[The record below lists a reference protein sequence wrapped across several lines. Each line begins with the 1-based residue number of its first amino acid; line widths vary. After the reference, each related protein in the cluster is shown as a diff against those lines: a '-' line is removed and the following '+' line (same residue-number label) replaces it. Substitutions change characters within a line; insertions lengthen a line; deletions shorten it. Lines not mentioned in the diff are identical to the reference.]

1 MTSVKLAAAYTFISA
16 PLTLHTANIAVRIK
30 TDIRILRC
38 RPTFALFLFDGHF
51 GRLYDRK
58 DLITL
63 FQVHS
68 LD

>member
-1 MTSVKLAAAYTFISA
+1 MTSVKLAAAETFTSA

-38 RPTFALFLFDGHF
+38 RPTFALFFFDGYF
-51 GRLYDRK
+51 GRLNGRK
-58 DLITL
+58 NLVTL

>member
-1 MTSVKLAAAYTFISA
+1 
-16 PLTLHTANIAVRIK
+16 LTLLHTANIEI
-30 TDIRILRC
+30 
-38 RPTFALFLFDGHF
+38 ALFLFDGHF

-58 DLITL
+58 DLVAR